1 MVKEGSEKADAS
13 QFELLKVLGQGS
25 FGKVT
30 NFFISSPLLTYYT
43 CSDTGLMLLF
53 FSLQVFLVRKVTNPD
68 ANQLYAMK
76 VLKKATLKGILTF
89 DAFEWCHSGIAFNSG
104 FAIGKNT
111 LTKQV
116 LLKTLVSFPCELQLV

>member
-30 NFFISSPLLTYYT
+30 RSVCHLSHALVSSDRIWKCFSCGLLR
-43 CSDTGLMLLF
+43 
-53 FSLQVFLVRKVTNPD
+53 SLQVFLVRKVTPPD

-76 VLKKATLKGILTF
+76 VLKKATLKGTGVR
-89 DAFEWCHSGIAFNSG
+89 D
-104 FAIGKNT
+104 
-111 LTKQV
+111 
-116 LLKTLVSFPCELQLV
+116 VSAN